1 MAEARFIMQNRR
13 PNFSV
18 YQTLPQFFKKS
29 FSEIF
34 RGIGMH
40 IPRNICIALSKTN
53 LYADAFDNSWAKT
66 HRLNWC
72 LYILRAEHLLPDL
85 GLPFPHGSKT
95 PWMHGKNILY
105 WLVSWLEQIERGP
118 SFKHRVQGFL
128 PCLQKNIRWRRSPR
142 FLSRIHRL
150 YTCCNFTFL
159 KILLDYFLDEYSPLG
174 NWLYD
179 AEHASAWWR
188 RSIYVSSIRRSIIR
202 LEPDSWRAWSKT
214 INTKRISNWRWW
226 RRGWLLMRNIN

>member
-105 WLVSWLEQIERGP
+105 LIILWLEQIERGP

-142 FLSRIHRL
+142 FLSRIYRL
-150 YTCCNFTFL
+150 YTCCNFIVFKNTSRLPSGWVFSLRQLTLWCWACLCLVAPINLCL
-159 KILLDYFLDEYSPLG
+159 KHSE
-174 NWLYD
+174 
-179 AEHASAWWR
+179 EHNMTR
-188 RSIYVSSIRRSIIR
+188 IR
-202 LEPDSWRAWSKT
+202 
-214 INTKRISNWRWW
+214 
-226 RRGWLLMRNIN
+226 